1 MNNIDVENIKKEL
14 AKRKAANYEWKDGG
28 EMTKDDVMLRT
39 TKELNELIT
48 TFNDESKKIIT
59 EQIKKQV
66 DKIFEKWGKEDD
78 NMILLTC
85 VKRSDY
91 HLWDVDEYDLILDAA
106 NWEWNKY
113 NKLCH
118 PIMGHKDVDAASE
131 EYEEFEDEVYNLY
144 DLLGKSN
151 YNWEATSLFKTDND
165 GINEYWRG
173 FSAITK
179 DYEIVSFI
187 MRYDGMLC
195 NEKEY
200 ESVEQ
205 I

>member
-1 MNNIDVENIKKEL
+1 MNNIDIENIKKEL
-14 AKRKAANYEWKDGG
+14 AKRNAANYEWKDGG
-28 EMTKDDVMLRT
+28 EITKDDIMLRT
-39 TKELNELIT
+39 TKELNELII
-48 TFNDESKKIIT
+48 TFNDESNKIIA

-106 NWEWNKY
+106 NWGWEKY
-113 NKLCH
+113 NKLCY
-118 PIMGHKDVDAASE
+118 PVMGYEDTDAE
-131 EYEEFEDEVYNLY
+131 PKEYEEFEDEVYNLY

-151 YNWEATSLFKTDND
+151 YKWKATSLFKTNND
-165 GINEYWRG
+165 GINEFWSG

-179 DYEIVSFI
+179 DYKIVSFI

-195 NEKEY
+195 DEEKY
-200 ESVEQ
+200 ESAEQ
-205 I
+205 V

>member
-1 MNNIDVENIKKEL
+1 MNNIDIENIKKEL

-28 EMTKDDVMLRT
+28 EMTKDDIMLRT

-48 TFNDESKKIIT
+48 TFNDDSKKIIS

-66 DKIFEKWGKEDD
+66 DKIFEKWGKKGD

-91 HLWDVDEYDLILDAA
+91 HLRNVDEYDYILTAA
-106 NWEWNKY
+106 NWEWEKY
-113 NKLCH
+113 NKLCY
-118 PIMGHKDVDAASE
+118 PVMGHKDTDIKSE
-131 EYEEFEDEVYNLY
+131 DYEEFENEVYNLY
-144 DLLGKSN
+144 DLLDKSN
-151 YNWEATSLFKTDND
+151 YKWEATSLFKTNND
-165 GINEYWRG
+165 GINEYWCG

-179 DYEIVSFI
+179 NYKIVSFI
-187 MRYDGMLC
+187 MRYDGMLMDE
-195 NEKEY
+195 EKY

>member
-1 MNNIDVENIKKEL
+1 MNNIDIENIKKEL
-14 AKRKAANYEWKDGG
+14 AKRKAANYEWTDGG
-28 EMTKDDVMLRT
+28 EMSKDDVMLRT

-48 TFNDESKKIIT
+48 TFNNDSKKIIL

-66 DKIFEKWGKEDD
+66 DKIFKKWGKKGD

-85 VKRSDY
+85 VKRSGY
-91 HLWDVDEYDLILDAA
+91 HFWDVDEYDLILDAA
-106 NWEWNKY
+106 NWGWEKY

-118 PIMGHKDVDAASE
+118 PVMGYGDNDVIACN
-131 EYEEFEDEVYNLY
+131 EEFEDEVYNFY

-151 YNWEATSLFKTDND
+151 YKWEATSLFKTDND

-179 DYEIVSFI
+179 DYKIVSFI

-195 NEKEY
+195 DEEKY